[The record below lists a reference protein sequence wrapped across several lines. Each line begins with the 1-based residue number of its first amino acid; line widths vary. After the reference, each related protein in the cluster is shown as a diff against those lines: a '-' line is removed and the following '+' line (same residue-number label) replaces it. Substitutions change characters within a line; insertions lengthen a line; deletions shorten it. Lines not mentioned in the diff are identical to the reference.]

1 LCEFGFELIGTC
13 AGPAEFEVLSGDVF
27 VVTEGC
33 VLTWQTGMGI
43 VVMKVVLLL
52 VAEVFESLGCRSAF
66 VEAVYLWWW

>member
-1 LCEFGFELIGTC
+1 
-13 AGPAEFEVLSGDVF
+13 

-43 VVMKVVLLL
+43 VMMKVVLLL